1 MLQNNM
7 DYEGY
12 LSDRE
17 LISRDAFHKKQLK
30 IKVIEINENNRDYS
44 KYGDR
49 ILIDKILVIIQ
60 NLETDEIEELELDIE
75 DLEKRMKKERL
86 FTSSN
91 RWVPRS
97 DIRNNFIVGN
107 RHFFLLSDAI
117 SLDIIKF

>member
-1 MLQNNM
+1 M

-30 IKVIEINENNRDYS
+30 IKILEVNNNFRDYS

-49 ILIDKILVIIQ
+49 ILINKILLIIQ
-60 NLETDEIEELELDIE
+60 NLENDEIEEKELDIE
-75 DLEKRMKKERL
+75 ELEKRMKKERL

-91 RWVPRS
+91 RWVPKG
-97 DIRNNFIVGN
+97 DIRNNFVVGN
-107 RHFFLLSDAI
+107 RHFFLLSDAM
-117 SLDIIKF
+117 SLDIIRF

>member
-1 MLQNNM
+1 M

-30 IKVIEINENNRDYS
+30 IKVIEVNENTRDYS

-49 ILIDKILVIIQ
+49 ILIDKILLIIQ
-60 NLETDEIEELELDIE
+60 NLETDEIEEKELDIE

-91 RWVPRS
+91 RWVPRN

>member
-1 MLQNNM
+1 MG
-7 DYEGY
+7 YEGY

-30 IKVIEINENNRDYS
+30 IKVIEVNENTRDYS

-49 ILIDKILVIIQ
+49 ILIDKILLIIQ
-60 NLETDEIEELELDIE
+60 NLETDEIEERELDIE
-75 DLEKRMKKERL
+75 DLEKIMKKERL

-97 DIRNNFIVGN
+97 DIRNNFVVGN

-117 SLDIIKF
+117 SLDIVKF

>member
-1 MLQNNM
+1 MG
-7 DYEGY
+7 YEGY

-30 IKVIEINENNRDYS
+30 IKVIEVNENTRDYS

-49 ILIDKILVIIQ
+49 SLIDKILLIIQ
-60 NLETDEIEELELDIE
+60 NLETDEIEEKELDIE

-91 RWVPRS
+91 RWVPRN